1 MTTAYDSGH
10 LLFEYFVCGRLY
22 GQMDSV
28 RYNCIMPKQQYPDYV
43 QKMMEE
49 AERLLADEED
59 PDPCGAAA
67 VCFDILALF
76 PEHEGALKFVSRAYG
91 DGNLIRDNRRALSR
105 LIDEWDDRPWQ
116 QHRRLALSFGYVSR
130 WDDNYHEDEEGVD
143 DEREGPED
151 VKTYLHTGHLQLLED
166 YLGGQA
172 KGAEGAWQIFQE
184 AIRLSQDPHATMF
197 WVGKEYA
204 QQGYFAESVDVLEA
218 LLRKYP
224 EDQAARRLWVEVR
237 WWRDHQNS
245 LPWIPPPGDGSR
257 FRRMMMQTDPEGLAA
272 SESPESILNQYRPPN
287 PENLPPGMKSVE
299 HVPSNLQEKM
309 DTLFGGAN
317 DESADS
323 PVDWSYLDAIERREI
338 DVSKFPKWARRY
350 LSHITDPEH
359 RKFTEQML
367 LEQFSNKSLYDDAYF
382 EEDEDDD
389 DDFADDQ

>member
-1 MTTAYDSGH
+1 
-10 LLFEYFVCGRLY
+10 
-22 GQMDSV
+22 
-28 RYNCIMPKQQYPDYV
+28 MPEKRYPDYV

-49 AERLLADEED
+49 AERLLTDEED

-76 PEHEGALKFVSRAYG
+76 PEHEDAKKFIPRAYR

-130 WDDNYHEDEEGVD
+130 WEGAYREYEEDFE
-143 DEREGPED
+143 DEREGPDD

-184 AIRLSQDPHATMF
+184 AIRLSKDLHATMF

-204 QQGYFAESVDVLEA
+204 QQGYFAESVDVLEE

-224 EDQAARRLWVEVR
+224 EDQDARRLWVEVR
-237 WWRDHQNS
+237 WWRDNQNQI
-245 LPWIPPPGDGSR
+245 PWIPPAGDGSR
-257 FRRMMMQTDPEGLAA
+257 FRRMLMESDPEALAA
-272 SESPESILNQYRPPN
+272 SESPESVLNQYRPPN
-287 PENLPPGMKSVE
+287 PENLPPSMKPVE
-299 HVPSNLQEKM
+299 YVPSNLQEKM
-309 DTLFGGAN
+309 DALLSGAN
-317 DESADS
+317 DASTDS
-323 PVDWSYLDAIERREI
+323 PVDWSYLDAIERREM
-338 DVSKFPKWARRY
+338 DVSKFPKWARDF
-350 LSHITDPEH
+350 LDDIDDLEQ

-367 LEQFSNKSLYDDAYF
+367 AEQFSNKSLYDDAYF
-382 EEDEDDD
+382 EEEEDSN
-389 DDFADDQ
+389 ADDE